1 MARDPASAGSDGSVP
16 EAALADATVRPAV
29 GLAAAESGADL
40 PRVAELAAGCQGC
53 DLWSRAT
60 QTVFGQ
66 GPAPAPVMLVGE
78 QPGDREDVQGSPF
91 VGPAGQLLDRA
102 LEDAGI
108 DREKVFITNVVK
120 HFKWRPSGKRRLH
133 EKPNKVEVAACHPW
147 LEAELAL
154 VKPQG
159 LVCLGA
165 TAAAALLGP
174 KVKVTQL
181 ALTPVPSPLAPLV
194 VATLH
199 PSAILRAVDGDA
211 REVSFARLVGDLR
224 LVADRLGASV
234 APVAS

>member
-1 MARDPASAGSDGSVP
+1 VVKAPVDPH
-16 EAALADATVRPAV
+16 ALADPEARPSV
-29 GLAAAESGADL
+29 GLAAAESGAGL
-40 PRVAELAAGCQGC
+40 GKVAQLAAGCHGC
-53 DLWSRAT
+53 DLWERAT

-78 QPGDREDVQGSPF
+78 QPGDREDIEGAPF

-102 LEDAGI
+102 LTEAGI
-108 DREKVFITNVVK
+108 DREKVFVTNVVK

-154 VKPQG
+154 VQPQA

-165 TAAAALLGP
+165 TAAGALLGP

-181 ALTPVPSPLAPLV
+181 ALTPVPSSLASLV

-211 REVSFARLVGDLR
+211 RDLGFARLVGDLR
-224 LVADRLGASV
+224 LVADRLGGAAARS
-234 APVAS
+234 

>member
-1 MARDPASAGSDGSVP
+1 VSAGPGIGDVADPARLP
-16 EAALADATVRPAV
+16 LA
-29 GLAAAESGADL
+29 GLAAAEAGAEPARIAD
-40 PRVAELAAGCQGC
+40 LAAGCRAC
-53 DLWSRAT
+53 DLWARAT

-78 QPGDREDVQGSPF
+78 QPGDREDLAGAPF

-102 LEDAGI
+102 LDDAGI
-108 DREKVFITNVVK
+108 DREQVFVTNVVK

-133 EKPNKVEVAACHPW
+133 EKPNKIEVAACHPW

-154 VKPQG
+154 VRPEA

-165 TAAAALLGP
+165 TAAGALLGP
-174 KVKVTQL
+174 GIKVTKL

-199 PSAILRAVDGDA
+199 PSAILRAVDGEA
-211 REVSFARLVGDLR
+211 RDVSLARLVGDLR
-224 LVADRLGASV
+224 LVAERLGNDVRPA
-234 APVAS
+234 